1 MERTA
6 TLTFYKD
13 ARGAVSGRV
22 KLESKRLGSADF
34 KAMLCPGIPRGEK
47 GSSDVQGGARS
58 SVC

>member
-1 MERTA
+1 MLA
-6 TLTFYKD
+6 FYKD

-34 KAMLCPGIPRGEK
+34 KATLCPGIPRGEK